1 MPISLE
7 PLAAE
12 VAYELAPLLVKD
24 DENGNVGSHF
34 LSVLNAPVELVAA
47 AVRED
52 EDERD
57 GFAVFVDLDTCPAIA
72 LPWLA
77 QFKGVRATPGLA
89 EADARDEVRNAE
101 GLRRGT
107 ADALARAGQRNL
119 TGTKTVRV
127 LERVGGDPYAL
138 TVITRTSETPD
149 PSATFADLMAAKRIG
164 ILLTHVVTDDVTWPE
179 ATRSWDAVSPGIHWD
194 AVVLADVT

>member
-1 MPISLE
+1 VPIALD

-12 VAYELAPLLVKD
+12 VAYELAPLLAQD
-24 DENGNVGSHF
+24 DDSNGNVGAHF
-34 LSVLNAPVELVAA
+34 IAALNGPLEVIAE

-57 GFAVFVDLDTCPAIA
+57 GFAVFLDLDRAPAIA
-72 LPWLA
+72 LAWLA

-89 EADARDEVRNAE
+89 EADSREEVRNAE
-101 GLRRGT
+101 GLHRGT
-107 ADALARAGQRNL
+107 TAALVQAGQRSL

-127 LERVGGDPYAL
+127 LERVGGAPYAL

-149 PSATFADLMAAKRIG
+149 PAVTLAAFMAAKRIG
-164 ILLTHVVTDDVTWPE
+164 ILLTHVVSDAPIIDEGTRTINAAAGNIDT
-179 ATRSWDAVSPGIHWD
+179 AT
-194 AVVLADVT
+194 LANIT